1 MYEVQIVNTFDPA
14 EEVQE
19 THPLRTIGEFL
30 DEVTAEDLR
39 DVLHG
44 TRPMNLLEVGVGTNT
59 VAEELC
65 RESGVE
71 YFVTDSNEVSLAAH
85 TDTSRKAVARSEN
98 LPIQDK
104 SFDVTYSR
112 VVTARSNA
120 PAQSI
125 AEQLRVTKDGGT
137 AIFTEFD
144 WTRSKVTDESE
155 VARPYME
162 AKAIMMLVLN
172 MTGFKPELGAGLGP
186 MIDNVTSVD
195 SRDYTR
201 QEVRHELPEGD
212 YRKLFLEAAD
222 NILQQ
227 LNMVGRGQAAV
238 LATLLESCMKRVESA
253 APCTLRLPALVTQ
266 YVQAGTEQVVNPTH
280 EFSSPTQLVAA

>member
-1 MYEVQIVNTFDPA
+1 MYEVEIVDSFAPA
-14 EEVQE
+14 EAEQE
-19 THPLRTIGEFL
+19 THPLRTIGDFL

-39 DVLHG
+39 DVLNG
-44 TRPMNLLEVGVGTNT
+44 MQPMNLLEIGAGTNK

-65 RESGVE
+65 QENNVD
-71 YFVTDSNEVSLAAH
+71 YFVTDSNEESLAAH
-85 TDTSRKAVARSEN
+85 
-98 LPIQDK
+98 PDK

-112 VVTARSNA
+112 VVVARSNA
-120 PAQSI
+120 PEQSI
-125 AEQLRVTKDGGT
+125 AEQLRITKDGGT

-155 VARPYME
+155 VVRPYME

-172 MTGFKPELGAGLGP
+172 MTGFKPEFGAGLGT
-186 MIDNVTSVD
+186 MIDSVTSVD
-195 SRDYTR
+195 DREYTR

-238 LATLLESCMKRVESA
+238 LATLLETCMKRVESA

-266 YVQAGTEQVVNPTH
+266 YVQAGTEQVVDPTH
-280 EFSSPTQLVAA
+280 EFSSPTQVLAA